1 MLSMLKRRPLNIW
14 RSASRT
20 FVLPTKRIGPLIPF
34 VHGAQQKHLTSG
46 ILSFIDS
53 TILKS
58 MIGKYFDG
66 KYSTGDH
73 IAETL
78 SPEVIAT
85 MMAEVT
91 KSSTSRIDHK
101 TVDILVDQ
109 AVRAGSSSSSI
120 IDELIKFYLRSNNV
134 RAAANVLRRCEPEKI
149 IIPERTCQALLSGL
163 VENCNWNHAFTTA
176 IYMICNNY
184 SFTSRSLLHIV
195 GGLIGSTAGVAKTL
209 ELMKCVVLKR
219 RGDLAEQL
227 NPEQVSCKYVQW
239 CSHFYPVCAKIV
251 VQCCPSFNS
260 LNLYKKCVLSNH

>member
-1 MLSMLKRRPLNIW
+1 M
-14 RSASRT
+14 
-20 FVLPTKRIGPLIPF
+20 LPTKRIGPLIPF

-163 VENCNWNHAFTTA
+163 VENCNWNHAFTTS
-176 IYMICNNY
+176 IYMIYNNY
-184 SFTSRSLLHIV
+184 SFTSSDRAIYHIMNGLLK
-195 GGLIGSTAGVAKTL
+195 GRQTAPQAL
-209 ELMKCVVLKR
+209 ELVKVINLKQR
-219 RGDLAEQL
+219 DDLAEL
-227 NPEQVSCKYVQW
+227 LGFGAVSE
-239 CSHFYPVCAKIV
+239 
-251 VQCCPSFNS
+251 
-260 LNLYKKCVLSNH
+260 